1 MDFLIPAFVALS
13 VYFLYKKTKGKKCS
27 KCSYIILIM
36 AGTSFAQDTEK
47 PFILEH
53 EKHLHRVDFVNATV
67 FQQIRNYSAIY
78 NTFHAFFS
86 INPSD
91 TDHLF
96 FNASYTVGNG
106 ITKKTERLGY
116 SIATTGDD
124 LEDYLRDINGTGR
137 EYLLEIFYQKD
148 IGSLSVAGGIIDS
161 TAFVDT
167 NRYANDEH
175 IQFLN
180 SMFINNPVAS
190 LPSYNPGAYLHY
202 QMSDRAGIT
211 GVYIKNSPDE
221 GYTGILEVE
230 YETEKLNVRPYYFYV
245 FGGEEYKGTG
255 LSMDY
260 TVNSRYGLFFRGG
273 MSDGDYR
280 HFISGGA
287 EIKKIIAQDRLGVA
301 YGFIKGDKTDNISAC
316 ECYYSVNINK
326 HLSVTADLQYIKEKK
341 EDVVA
346 GGRIYLSY

>member
-1 MDFLIPAFVALS
+1 MDFIIPILVALS
-13 VYFLYKKTKGKKCS
+13 VYFLYRKAKGKKCS
-27 KCSYIILIM
+27 KCSYLFLIM
-36 AGTSFAQDTEK
+36 IGTSFAQDTEK
-47 PFILEH
+47 PFIVEH
-53 EKHLHRVDFVNATV
+53 EKHLHRVNFVNATV
-67 FQQIRNYSAIY
+67 FQQIRNYCAIY
-78 NTFHAFFS
+78 NTSHVFFS
-86 INPSD
+86 VEPTD

-124 LEDYLRDINGTGR
+124 LEDYLKDINGTGR

-190 LPSYNPGAYLHY
+190 LPSYNPGLYVHY
-202 QMSDRAGIT
+202 QLFKNTGIS
-211 GVYIKNSPDE
+211 GVYIKNSPDS
-221 GYTGILEVE
+221 GYTGIIEIE
-230 YETEKLNVRPYYFYV
+230 HETEKLNVKPYYFYV
-245 FGGEEYKGTG
+245 FGGEEYKGAG
-255 LSMDY
+255 LSVDY
-260 TVNSRYGLFFRGG
+260 TVNSRHGLFFRGG
-273 MSDGDYR
+273 MSNGDYDY
-280 HFISGGA
+280 FLSLGT
-287 EIKKIIAQDRLGVA
+287 EVKNLFTKDRVGFA
-301 YGFIKGDKTDNISAC
+301 YGFIKGESVHSITAC
-316 ECYYSVNINK
+316 ECYYTVNLSK
-326 HLSVTADLQYIKEKK
+326 HLSITADLQYIKESK

-346 GGRIYLSY
+346 GGRVYLSY